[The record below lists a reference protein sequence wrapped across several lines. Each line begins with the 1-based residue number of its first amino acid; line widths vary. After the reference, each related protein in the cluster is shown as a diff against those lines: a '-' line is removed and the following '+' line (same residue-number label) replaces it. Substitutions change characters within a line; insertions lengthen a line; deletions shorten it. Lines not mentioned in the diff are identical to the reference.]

1 MLEEFIEKI
10 KESKQNQNSVSK
22 EQQKTQT
29 FLTFRINEKIFAIP
43 SFKIKEI
50 LKDSEVYPVP
60 FVPPYIKG
68 ILNRYGDPYVV
79 IDFASLLNLP
89 EQKSSLFI
97 VINDDS
103 NSCLKVTDVK
113 EFHSAKTSDLVPF
126 SENDDN
132 SFFEG
137 TLLINGQEV
146 FVINSEALLKK
157 TGDDFESF

>member
-1 MLEEFIEKI
+1 M
-10 KESKQNQNSVSK
+10 
-22 EQQKTQT
+22 
-29 FLTFRINEKIFAIP
+29 
-43 SFKIKEI
+43 
-50 LKDSEVYPVP
+50 P